1 MIRSQGRSFTNE
13 DLNRIVTLLQD
24 SEMSLPDIAQR
35 MSCSRSA
42 VAAINR
48 KFQVRAYDG
57 KRSQWNL
64 KVGSRTIDV
73 RL

>member
-1 MIRSQGRSFTNE
+1 MDRSQGKAFTDE
-13 DLNRIVTLLQD
+13 ELNRIVMLLRD

-35 MSCSRSA
+35 MHCSRSA

-48 KFQVRAYDG
+48 KFQVRVYEG
-57 KRSQWNL
+57 KRSRWNL
-64 KVGSRTIDV
+64 HPDSRSVDA